1 MNNAIIDSQ
10 IHVPGTANSVQLED
24 KLLNCLALDAP
35 TPFLWSSI
43 IDFNVQTIML
53 KTSSGSR

>member
-1 MNNAIIDSQ
+1 MNNTIFDTADSAQ
-10 IHVPGTANSVQLED
+10 HDD
-24 KLLNCLALDAP
+24 KILNCLALDAR
-35 TPFLWSSI
+35 TPFLWSWI